1 MTYSDISL
9 NILERQYGY
18 TNIAKLMQERA
29 AVLDNFLGDIV
40 HDFTEQ
46 FFNIDTCTSEALD
59 NYWGKLLNI
68 TRVFTDSENV
78 TYTLTDDEF
87 REVIKIKLFNWD
99 GSLVSLNEFFRNIF
113 AERGSFFAVDTQDMT
128 MIKFVIGFDLT
139 DNEKALFTK
148 FDIFPRPAGVGS
160 RVQLIP
166 SEQKYF
172 SIGSYDDYTE
182 SPIAVGFGTY
192 DNGNP
197 TGNGKFATYND
208 NI

>member
-9 NILERQYGY
+9 NVLERQYGY

-113 AERGSFFAVDTQDMT
+113 AERGSF
-128 MIKFVIGFDLT
+128 L
-139 DNEKALFTK
+139 
-148 FDIFPRPAGVGS
+148 
-160 RVQLIP
+160 P
-166 SEQKYF
+166 STRK
-172 SIGSYDDYTE
+172 T
-182 SPIAVGFGTY
+182 
-192 DNGNP
+192 
-197 TGNGKFATYND
+197 
-208 NI
+208 